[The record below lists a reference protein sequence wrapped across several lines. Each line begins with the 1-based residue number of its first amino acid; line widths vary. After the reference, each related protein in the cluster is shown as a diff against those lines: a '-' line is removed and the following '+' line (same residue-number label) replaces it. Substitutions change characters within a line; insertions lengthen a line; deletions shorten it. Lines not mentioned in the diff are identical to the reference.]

1 MEDAAF
7 GDPAAF
13 FDGFAGGIGPAAE
26 GFTVEK
32 IGETVVCL
40 GGGDE
45 GEENERTDCV
55 FHAGN
60 ENGGKGG
67 VLSMGRQ

>member
-13 FDGFAGGIGPAAE
+13 FDGLAGGVGPAIE
-26 GFTVEK
+26 GFPIEE
-32 IGETVVCL
+32 IGEAIVGVT
-40 GGGDE
+40 GGDE
-45 GEENERTDCV
+45 GEESERTDCV

-60 ENGGKGG
+60 ENG
-67 VLSMGRQ
+67 